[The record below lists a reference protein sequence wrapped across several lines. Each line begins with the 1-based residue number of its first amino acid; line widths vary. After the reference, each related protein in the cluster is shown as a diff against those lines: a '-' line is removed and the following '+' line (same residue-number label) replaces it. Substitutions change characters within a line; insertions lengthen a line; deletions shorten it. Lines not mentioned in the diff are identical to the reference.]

1 MTDKDKT
8 DGVDAAP
15 ILGKAIGMALERDPK
30 KSLKIDVS
38 RYEEWLDDP
47 ALSEAQK
54 EEILGSLWS
63 IIMCFIDLGF
73 GVSPLEEACGQLGQ
87 RLDLEGDT
95 DSNESKPLE
104 LKNTFNALAAE

>member
-8 DGVDAAP
+8 DGIDAAP
-15 ILGKAIGMALERDPK
+15 ILAQAIGMALERDTK
-30 KSLKIDVS
+30 KTLKIDVS
-38 RYEEWLDDP
+38 RYQEWLDDP

-63 IIMCFIDLGF
+63 IITCFIDLGF

-87 RLDLEGDT
+87 GLDLKGDT
-95 DSNESKPLE
+95 DSNESKPLG